1 MLLAR
6 ALCAARKMLLLDE
19 PVAGLDP
26 AASRELYQV
35 IAQLNQKDGMTIL
48 MISHD
53 MEAALH
59 YASHILY
66 LGEQVFFGTRDAF
79 VGSNPGRRFLEQ
91 RGGGDHGTAD

>member
-1 MLLAR
+1 MRLR
-6 ALCAARKMLLLDE
+6 AE

-53 MEAALH
+53 VEAALH

-66 LGEQVFFGTRDAF
+66 LGEQAFFGTRDAF
-79 VGSNPGRRFLEQ
+79 VRSNPGRGFLEQ
-91 RGGGDHGTAD
+91 RGGGDRGITD

>member
-1 MLLAR
+1 MLSGAVGR
-6 ALCAARKMLLLDE
+6 PAAT
-19 PVAGLDP
+19 
-26 AASRELYQV
+26 ASRELYQV

-53 MEAALH
+53 VEAALR

-66 LGEQVFFGTRDAF
+66 LGEHVFFGTRDAF
-79 VGSNPGRRFLEQ
+79 VRSNPGRGFLEQ